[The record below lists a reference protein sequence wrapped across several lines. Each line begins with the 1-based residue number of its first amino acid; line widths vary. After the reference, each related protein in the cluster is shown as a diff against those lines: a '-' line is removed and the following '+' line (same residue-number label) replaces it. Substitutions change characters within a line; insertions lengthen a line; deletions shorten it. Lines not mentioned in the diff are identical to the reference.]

1 MMPTQPPFFS
11 GADLKRR
18 SVLQLGMAAGLWPVS
33 GWAQGNET
41 VVRLVSHGDETG
53 PNKPQYVPWIAGAK
67 AVFERANAERILGGA
82 RIELIQRDTSGKK
95 ETALALT
102 QKSLAED
109 NATAFFGFGGGPVLE
124 AVLPLM
130 TQAQMPM
137 IGSFTGAD
145 TTRDVSPY
153 MFHTRPSYNI
163 EVEAMAR
170 HMATIGYKQVA
181 VAAVDRP
188 IGTAGLKKIEQL
200 KDLGITW
207 QNLPFKQDLS
217 DVDATVKAIIQSKPA
232 AVLVLA
238 PPGPGLELIKR
249 CKDAGYTGTWHGLSV
264 LSSAVAFNVLAE
276 RARGI
281 VVSQSSPLPSSS
293 APMVRSDFMGL
304 MQKAGIATPQV
315 EHVEGYV
322 AARTMLEV
330 LKRCN
335 GRFDPATVYQ
345 TTQALPRLD
354 LGGLF
359 VDFTGGNRNGS
370 NRVFMTMISRDGKLL
385 S

>member
-1 MMPTQPPFFS
+1 MMSAQTPLCSAVQ
-11 GADLKRR
+11 RR
-18 SVLQLGMAAGLWPVS
+18 HVLQLGMAAGLWPAAA
-33 GWAQGNET
+33 WAQGSET

-67 AVFERANAERILGGA
+67 AVFERANTERVLGGT
-82 RIELIQRDTSGKK
+82 RIQLIQRDTAGKK
-95 ETALALT
+95 DAALALT
-102 QKSLAED
+102 QKSLADD

-153 MFHTRPSYNI
+153 MFHTRPSYNT

-170 HMATIGYKQVA
+170 HMATVGYKQVA

-188 IGTAGLKKIEQL
+188 IGTAGLKKLDQL
-200 KDLGITW
+200 SNLGIAW
-207 QNLPFKQDLS
+207 QKMPFKQDLS
-217 DVDATVKAIIQSKPA
+217 DLDGLVKSIVETRPP

-249 CKDAGYTGTWHGLSV
+249 CKDAAYSGTWHGLSV
-264 LSSAVAFNVLAE
+264 LSSSVAHDVLGE

-281 VVSQSSPLPSSS
+281 VVSQSSPLATSNT
-293 APMVRSDFMGL
+293 PMIRNDFHAL
-304 MQKAGIATPQV
+304 MQKAGIAAPQV
-315 EHVEGYV
+315 EHVEGYI
-322 AARTMLEV
+322 AARTMVEV

-354 LGGLF
+354 LGGYF
-359 VDFTGGNRNGS
+359 IDFTGGNRNGS
-370 NRVFMTMISRDGKLL
+370 NRVFMSLISRDGKLL